1 MQNEDESVLGLAT
14 IRRNR
19 GISLEQIAES
29 TKINIRSLKAIE
41 GGDFSKLP
49 GGIYNTSYIRQY
61 AKAID
66 FDEAELLAFYR
77 VKMGTSNPSE
87 EAKDRSN
94 RKSLIGGGFR
104 PASIIS

>member
-1 MQNEDESVLGLAT
+1 MQEEDGSVLGLAT

-41 GGDFSKLP
+41 GGDFQKLP
-49 GGIYNTSYIRQY
+49 GGVYNTSYIRQY

-66 FDEAELLAFYR
+66 FNEEDLLAFYR
-77 VKMGTSNPSE
+77 AKMGVASGSDP
-87 EAKDRSN
+87 AKRDRN
-94 RKSLIGGGFR
+94 GADVVGGGFR
-104 PASIIS
+104 PASIAG

>member
-1 MQNEDESVLGLAT
+1 MQEEDGSVLGLAT

-41 GGDFSKLP
+41 GGDFQKLP
-49 GGIYNTSYIRQY
+49 GGVYNTSYIRQY

-66 FDEAELLAFYR
+66 FDEEDLLAFYR
-77 VKMGTSNPSE
+77 VKMGVANSSDP
-87 EAKDRSN
+87 AKRN
-94 RKSLIGGGFR
+94 RNGADVVGGGFR
-104 PASIIS
+104 PASIAG

>member
-1 MQNEDESVLGLAT
+1 MQEEDGSVLGLAT

-41 GGDFSKLP
+41 GGDFQKLP
-49 GGIYNTSYIRQY
+49 GGVYNTSYIRQY

-66 FDEAELLAFYR
+66 FDEEDLLAFYR
-77 VKMGTSNPSE
+77 AKMGVASSADP
-87 EAKDRSN
+87 AN
-94 RKSLIGGGFR
+94 RTRNGEGVVGGGFR
-104 PASIIS
+104 PASIAG